1 MESQGFFFLLPWNYE
16 PANGEKCLAP
26 QTWNI
31 HSQLRKKTLA
41 QIQHTQS
48 MYAKA
53 FSVTHVCFNSN
64 LAMKAIAW
72 NEKHRKVPP
81 AAGRQLTY
89 LTVDGSIDRKHKQ
102 AGVNNFML
110 TLLFPPKNIDLE
122 K

>member
-1 MESQGFFFLLPWNYE
+1 MKYSF
-16 PANGEKCLAP
+16 
-26 QTWNI
+26 TI
-31 HSQLRKKTLA
+31 KKKDAGTDPT
-41 QIQHTQS
+41 H
-48 MYAKA
+48 KA
-53 FSVTHVCFNSN
+53 CMQRLFAVTHVCFNSN

-102 AGVNNFML
+102 AGVNDFML